1 MEVRLISSEVI
12 VKLQLNWWEANTCDE
27 QVYKDQTNVDDY
39 LVQSIVQPT
48 QDPNAGE
55 VYYRLDIIY

>member
-1 MEVRLISSEVI
+1 MVLVSSVI
-12 VKLQLNWWEANTCDE
+12 LAFIIHSGLWLM

-48 QDPNAGE
+48 SDPNSGE
-55 VYYRLDIIY
+55 VYYR